1 MKRFFIGLCI
11 IFLFIGNVSA
21 IAIEDISS
29 VLPSIWQEDISFF
42 SLSQSSTNAL
52 DIPFQDKF
60 LSLYL
65 QKAIS
70 NNFSIKIA
78 EDRILQYNEL
88 SKKVNA
94 QRLPWLSISPTVNTQ
109 RNLQTS
115 SNTYTKNELYN
126 LPLNLNWELDILGK
140 NKQKFNSSKLDIEIK
155 KLELYATKL
164 SVTKN
169 LEISYYNLLLTDF
182 LIQNSQNIISNLKE
196 TIKLKEQLY
205 NGGII
210 SYDDIY
216 LTKLEYS
223 KEIEQLNQYKIQ
235 NEVFK
240 HQIQCL
246 LGNMSN
252 STENIEREN
261 IKNIQIPQSLPLSLP
276 EILMT
281 NRPDVLI
288 AKTEL
293 DKAHIDV
300 KVAQKEFY
308 PTIYLN
314 ELIGLST
321 INFSDLFNWYS
332 RIYQLGGQIVQ
343 DLYTGGYKTANL
355 KYNRAVLK
363 EKLHNY
369 YNTLLLATKEAEDGL
384 SNFNNDYR
392 TYKNYEKVLKESKH
406 FEQVISV
413 KYSNGLSSKIDYLS
427 AQRQVFVNENLY
439 TTYKCKSIIDLINLS
454 KVFGS

>member
-1 MKRFFIGLCI
+1 MKRFFVGI
-11 IFLFIGNVSA
+11 IILLFISNLSVW
-21 IAIEDISS
+21 AIEDVSS
-29 VLPSIWQEDISFF
+29 VLPSVWHEDISLF
-42 SLSQSSTNAL
+42 SLSQTSVTPL

-94 QRLPWLSISPTVNTQ
+94 QRLPWLSISPTGNTQ

-126 LPLNLNWELDILGK
+126 LPLNLNWELDIFGK
-140 NKQKFNSSKLDIEIK
+140 NKQKFKSSKLDIEIK

-169 LEISYYNLLLTDF
+169 LEVSYYNLLLTDF
-182 LIQNSQNIISNLKE
+182 LIQNSQNIINNLKE

-210 SYDDIY
+210 PYDDIY

-223 KEIEQLNQYKIQ
+223 KELEQLNQYKIQ
-235 NEVFK
+235 NEIFK

-246 LGNMSN
+246 QGNMGN
-252 STENIEREN
+252 ATESIEREN

-392 TYKNYEKVLKESKH
+392 TYRNYEKVLQESKH

>member
-1 MKRFFIGLCI
+1 MKRFFIGVV
-11 IFLFIGNVSA
+11 IFLFVSNSSA
-21 IAIEDISS
+21 LAIEDVSS
-29 VLPSIWQEDISFF
+29 VLPSVWQEDISLF
-42 SLSQSSTNAL
+42 SLSQTSVTSL

-169 LEISYYNLLLTDF
+169 LEVSYYNLLLTDF

>member
-1 MKRFFIGLCI
+1 MKRILI
-11 IFLFIGNVSA
+11 VLSIFLFVGNTPAVAVEDVSA
-21 IAIEDISS
+21 VIPS
-29 VLPSIWQEDISFF
+29 VWQEDVSLFSISENEI
-42 SLSQSSTNAL
+42 TPL
-52 DIPFQDKF
+52 DVPFQDEF
-60 LSLYL
+60 LANYL
-65 QKAIS
+65 QKAFVG
-70 NNFSIKIA
+70 NFSIKIA
-78 EDRILQYNEL
+78 EDRILEYNEL

-94 QRLPWLSISPTVNTQ
+94 QRLPWLSISPEMNTQ

-115 SNTYTKNELYN
+115 SNSYSKYELYN
-126 LPLNLNWELDILGK
+126 LPINLNWELDIFGK
-140 NKQKFNSSKLDIEIK
+140 NKQKYQSSKLDIEIK
-155 KLELYATKL
+155 KHELNATKL
-164 SVTKN
+164 SISKN
-169 LEISYYNLLLTDF
+169 LEVSYYNLLLSDF
-182 LIQNSQNIISNLKE
+182 LIQNSQKIISNLQE
-196 TIKLKEQLY
+196 TITLKEQLY
-205 NGGII
+205 KGGII

-216 LTKLEYS
+216 LSKLEYS

-246 LGNMSN
+246 IGNMDN
-252 STENIEREN
+252 ENNQIEREN
-261 IKNIQIPQSLPLSLP
+261 IENVQIPKTLSISFP

-314 ELIGLST
+314 ELIGLASV
-321 INFSDLFNWYS
+321 NFSDLFNWYS
-332 RIYQLGGQIVQ
+332 RIYKLGGQIVQ

-369 YNTLLLATKEAEDGL
+369 FNTLLLATKEAEDCL
-384 SNFNNDYR
+384 SNFNNDYQ
-392 TYKNYEKVLKESKH
+392 TYKNYEKILQDAKH

-427 AQRQVFVNENLY
+427 SQRQVYVNESLFV
-439 TTYKCKSIIDLINLS
+439 TYKSKSIIDLINLS

>member
-1 MKRFFIGLCI
+1 MKRILI
-11 IFLFIGNVSA
+11 VLSIFLFVGNTPVVAVEDVSA
-21 IAIEDISS
+21 VIPS
-29 VLPSIWQEDISFF
+29 VWQEDVSLFSISENE
-42 SLSQSSTNAL
+42 TTPL
-52 DIPFQDKF
+52 DVPFQDEF
-60 LSLYL
+60 LANYL
-65 QKAIS
+65 QKAFVG
-70 NNFSIKIA
+70 NFSIKMA
-78 EDRILQYNEL
+78 EDRILEYNEL

-94 QRLPWLSISPTVNTQ
+94 QRLPWLSISPEMNAQ

-115 SNTYTKNELYN
+115 SNTYSKYELYN
-126 LPLNLNWELDILGK
+126 LPLNLNWELDIFGK
-140 NKQKFNSSKLDIEIK
+140 NKQKYQSSKLDIEIK
-155 KLELYATKL
+155 KHELNATKL
-164 SVTKN
+164 SISKN
-169 LEISYYNLLLTDF
+169 LEVSYYNLLLSDF
-182 LIQNSQNIISNLKE
+182 LIQNSQKIISNLQE
-196 TIKLKEQLY
+196 TITLKEQLY

-216 LTKLEYS
+216 LSKLEYS

-246 LGNMSN
+246 IGDMDN
-252 STENIEREN
+252 ENNQIEREN
-261 IKNIQIPQSLPLSLP
+261 IENVQIPKTLSISFP

-308 PTIYLN
+308 PTLYLN
-314 ELIGLST
+314 ELIGLASV
-321 INFSDLFNWYS
+321 NFSDLFNWYS
-332 RIYQLGGQIVQ
+332 RIYKLGGQIVQ

-369 YNTLLLATKEAEDGL
+369 FNTLLLATKEAEDCL
-384 SNFNNDYR
+384 SNFNNDYQ
-392 TYKNYEKVLKESKH
+392 TYKNYEKILQDAKH

-427 AQRQVFVNENLY
+427 SQRQVYVNESLFV
-439 TTYKCKSIIDLINLS
+439 TYKSKSIIDLINLS

>member
-1 MKRFFIGLCI
+1 MKRILI
-11 IFLFIGNVSA
+11 VLSIFLFVGNTPVVAVEDVSA
-21 IAIEDISS
+21 VIPS
-29 VLPSIWQEDISFF
+29 VWQEDVSLFSISENE
-42 SLSQSSTNAL
+42 TTPL
-52 DIPFQDKF
+52 DVPFQDEF
-60 LSLYL
+60 LANYL
-65 QKAIS
+65 QKAFVG
-70 NNFSIKIA
+70 NFSIKMA
-78 EDRILQYNEL
+78 EDRILEYNEL

-94 QRLPWLSISPTVNTQ
+94 QRLPWLSISPEMNAQ

-115 SNTYTKNELYN
+115 SNTYSKYELYN
-126 LPLNLNWELDILGK
+126 LPLNLNWELDIFGK
-140 NKQKFNSSKLDIEIK
+140 NKQKYQSSKLDIEIK
-155 KLELYATKL
+155 KHELNATKL
-164 SVTKN
+164 SISKN
-169 LEISYYNLLLTDF
+169 LEVSYYNLLLSDF
-182 LIQNSQNIISNLKE
+182 LIQNSQKIISNLQE
-196 TIKLKEQLY
+196 TITLKEQLY

-216 LTKLEYS
+216 LSKLEYS

-246 LGNMSN
+246 IGDMDN
-252 STENIEREN
+252 ENNQIEREN
-261 IKNIQIPQSLPLSLP
+261 IENVQIPKTLSISFP

-314 ELIGLST
+314 ELIGLASV
-321 INFSDLFNWYS
+321 NFSDLFNWYS
-332 RIYQLGGQIVQ
+332 RIYKLGGQIVQ

-369 YNTLLLATKEAEDGL
+369 FNTLLLATKEAEDCL
-384 SNFNNDYR
+384 SNFNNDYQ
-392 TYKNYEKVLKESKH
+392 TYKNYEKILQDAKH

-427 AQRQVFVNENLY
+427 SQRQVYVNESLFV
-439 TTYKCKSIIDLINLS
+439 TYKSKSIIDLINLS